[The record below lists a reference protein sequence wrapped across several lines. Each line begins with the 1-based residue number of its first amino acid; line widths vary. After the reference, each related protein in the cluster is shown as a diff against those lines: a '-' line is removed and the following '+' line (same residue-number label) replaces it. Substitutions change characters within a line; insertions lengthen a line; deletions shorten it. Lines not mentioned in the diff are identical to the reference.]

1 MRELLFVLIQVVANI
16 IQAITG
22 FAGGPIAIP
31 PSMALVGVG
40 NAKAAITMLLWF
52 VTMIVTIQNLKYI
65 HLKQLG
71 IMLAFMIAGMIP
83 GVWLFDRL
91 PTKAL
96 MIIYGVIVVLIGLD
110 KLFRTNSQELK
121 KPWNYVA
128 LLFAGVMQ
136 GMFTSGGPFLA
147 LYATTAMKDKKE
159 FRATVS
165 SIWAV
170 LNIYLMFNMFRS
182 GMYTGYVLK
191 LTGFSMIP
199 VFAAIW
205 IGNRINHR
213 IDQKTFLKLVYVLLM
228 ISGGTLLF
236 TAFS

>member
-40 NAKAAITMLLWF
+40 NAKAAITMILWF

-110 KLFRTNSQELK
+110 KLLRTNSQELK

-147 LYATTAMKDKKE
+147 LYATTAMKGKKE
-159 FRATVS
+159 VRATGS

-170 LNIYLMFNMFRS
+170 
-182 GMYTGYVLK
+182 
-191 LTGFSMIP
+191 
-199 VFAAIW
+199 
-205 IGNRINHR
+205 
-213 IDQKTFLKLVYVLLM
+213 
-228 ISGGTLLF
+228 
-236 TAFS
+236 